1 MLADGVTSDTVT
13 QYFIAFMSI
22 GHHQELALFFVT
34 NLARDN
40 PLILGVPWLQTHN
53 PDIDWPAMRLLFSS
67 DHCRRNCLPPGLPT
81 SEAYAPSIPKPRL
94 HAVSSNHK
102 PPTVEDDPDCLPKLR
117 RGQTQIPYK
126 SPTVEDYSDADTNSP
141 SPVSVNAPELQID
154 MTLTPG
160 RPHYRTYRPNTD
172 TGPECRGLM
181 IPNRPKL
188 RPLPTEFAAG
198 RRRRMP
204 SPPKPKLPSLSVPL
218 PENLQHRHSD
228 DEARPDMS
236 QIRVCSA
243 VNFVQ
248 FCKDPSAKAMRV
260 TWDELD
266 HITAEDKSSKY
277 KRAGDKTMPVPLPDL
292 TEEAFRDLLF
302 GIGDR
307 RTIRESFDGSYHD
320 FIDNC
325 FDALHL
331 QRISEADIDKF
342 LAGKPELTN
351 DDILRKLPNWL
362 HDLKEAFFPK
372 LADELPPHR
381 PWDHKIELI
390 PGKEP
395 PYYKN
400 RPLSSQEL
408 KVVRKWLD
416 DNLSKGFI
424 RESRA
429 RCAAPLMLAAKP
441 GGGVR
446 VCQDYRGLNN
456 VTIKNRYPLPLVRE
470 TLDALCHSKY
480 FTKLDIIAAYNKLR
494 IAEGHEWKT
503 AFITRFGLFETLVMP
518 FGLCNA
524 PAEFQ
529 HYINHILFD
538 LLDKFCTAYLDD
550 VLIYSQTKKEHR
562 EHVRQVVARLRDAGL
577 QIDINKCEFETTRT
591 KYLGLIITT
600 EGIEMDPDKVTAIS
614 SWLPP
619 TSVRDL
625 QKFLGFANFY
635 RRFIK
640 NFSQLCRPLN
650 DLLKKGVPW
659 QWGRVHQQA
668 FANLKV
674 AFSTAPTLAFFDYN
688 RKTIL
693 ETDASD
699 WASGG
704 VLSQIDDEGIL
715 RPVAYFSA
723 KHSASE
729 CNYEIYD
736 KELLAIIKSLE
747 EWRPELQG
755 TQEPFEIITD
765 HKNLEYF
772 MTTKALNQRQVR
784 WSEFLSGFN
793 FRIVYRPGNKAVR
806 PDALSRKREHYPS
819 KANMSDERLKNR
831 ERVLLP
837 ADRFESAALENLLA
851 EANSDSDTDMTAA
864 PIDMVIPAI
873 DKPIDDLINAAYASS
888 DMANTMLSCLR
899 DPECRKWPRPLRK
912 QLRMAMIDC
921 KIVENKIYYRDKLFL
936 PPDDELRTQVI
947 YRTHSTGPA
956 GHPGRTKTLDLLS
969 RSYWWPRM
977 SKDVEEYVRACELCV
992 RTKSPRSLPQGFLQ
1006 PLPVPFRAWSD
1017 ISVDYITPLPTCER
1031 HGAKYKH
1038 ILVVVCR
1045 LTKMRHFIAVTGLSA
1060 DELATAF
1067 IGRVYSLHGCPD
1079 NIVSDRGTQ
1088 FVSEFWTH
1096 LSERLGIALRPSS
1109 AFHPETDGQTERINA
1124 SVEQY
1129 LRAFMSFH
1137 QDDWVDWLPLAEFA
1151 ANNVVSETTNV
1162 SPFFAN
1168 YGFHPRLGIEP
1179 SSPCPPNL
1187 SAAQKAQFYRANVV
1201 ANRFERILDLLK
1213 ALAKQSQQ
1221 RYEDNA
1227 NAHREDAPKF
1237 RVGDQVYVDTRNM
1250 KTNRPM
1256 KKGDDKWTGPYKV
1269 LEVYP
1274 RACRVQLPNG
1284 VKIFPVFHNHLL
1296 RPKTTSTGLPGQAA
1310 INEAES
1316 RNIRGRILEREDGA
1330 TEPVEKWEFDKLL
1343 DSHNEDGLHYLIK
1356 WRHHQATWQ
1365 PADDLRGQD
1374 NVLLEFHRQNPD
1386 KPGPPTWVKRPARS
1400 ARTPASTATLAQPR
1414 VPPAG
1419 GLRRSSRLRKLSI
1432 RHNVSF
1438 APLQHVRVFST
1449 LV

>member
-1 MLADGVTSDTVT
+1 VLADGVTSDTVT

-94 HAVSSNHK
+94 RAVSSNHK

-126 SPTVEDYSDADTNSP
+126 SPTVEDCSDADTNSP
-141 SPVSVNAPELQID
+141 SPVSINAPELQID

-307 RTIRESFDGSYHD
+307 RTIRESFDSSYHD

-1109 AFHPETDGQTERINA
+1109 AFHPETDGQTERVNA

-1151 ANNVVSETTNV
+1151 ANNVISETTNV

-1400 ARTPASTATLAQPR
+1400 ARTPASTATPAQ
-1414 VPPAG
+1414 PPAG